1 MSDTKETVI
10 LDNFKTIDITFTA
23 DTDDLYEAEQIARSY
38 LKSPDDW
45 YFYGAAQDDSRL
57 FEFTFYQGEIR
68 DDS

>member
-1 MSDTKETVI
+1 MNGTKETVI

-45 YFYGAAQDDSRL
+45 YIYGAAQDD
-57 FEFTFYQGEIR
+57 
-68 DDS
+68 